1 MEHIN
6 NTNIPNYKIQFFK
19 QLSDYLNTKIYYYGS
34 VNRYDYFNESDIDID
49 IFTDNENET
58 LNKLCYFLNFNR
70 DDVKEFVWKLHINDD
85 VVHGYKLLYHDV
97 KNDFYVDISIF
108 NKKNKKNVLID
119 QNLTTNIS
127 FVYIILLVI
136 LKFIYYKIPLIDW
149 ATYSY
154 IKKNIVGLS
163 IGGDKSEFSII
174 GEDKNKRVLF
184 KGLQNLF
191 S

>member
-85 VVHGYKLLYHDV
+85 IVYGYKLPYHDV

-154 IKKNIVGLS
+154 IKRNIVGLS

-174 GEDKNKRVLF
+174 GEDKNRRVLF